1 MIYGYARVS
10 TSTQRIDR
18 QIKNIERYA
27 PDAKIYKEHF
37 TGTRI
42 DRPEWNKLSKRI
54 QPGDTIVFDE
64 VSRMSR
70 NASEGFLLYKELFEQ
85 DVSLV
90 FLKEPH
96 INTESYR
103 SAMSLAFPTV
113 QTGDEAAQELL
124 ESVLTAIHKFMLAKV
139 EQDIFGAFDRAQKEV
154 DFLHQRTREGIEV
167 ARESGKRIGLPKGS
181 RLVTEKS
188 IKAKEIIRKHC
199 VTFGGALCDKD
210 CAKLAGVSRNTYFKY
225 KREMLDEKVGL

>member
-37 TGTRI
+37 TGTRL
-42 DRPEWNKLSKRI
+42 DRPEWNKLVKRI

-70 NASEGFLLYKELFEQ
+70 NAAEGFPLYKDLFKQ
-85 DVSLV
+85 NISLI

-103 SAMSLAFPTV
+103 SAMSVAFPTV
-113 QTGDEAAQELL
+113 QTEDDATQELV
-124 ESVLTAIHKFMLAKV
+124 EGVLAAIHRFTMAKV
-139 EQDIFGAFDRAQKEV
+139 EQDIFGAFERAQKEV

-167 ARESGKRIGLPKGS
+167 ARENGKRIGLPKGS

-188 IKAKEIIRKHC
+188 LKAKEIIRKYC
-199 VTFGGALCDKD
+199 IAFGGNLRDAD
-210 CAKLAGVSRNTYFKY
+210 CIKLAGISRNTYFKY
-225 KREMLDEKVGL
+225 KREMLNGEN

>member
-1 MIYGYARVS
+1 MTYGYARVS

-18 QIKNIERYA
+18 QIKNIERFV

-37 TGTRI
+37 TGTKI
-42 DRPEWNKLSKRI
+42 DRPEWNKLIKRI
-54 QPGDTIVFDE
+54 RPGDTIVFDE

-70 NASEGFLLYKELFEQ
+70 NAAEGFSLYKELFEQ
-85 DVSLV
+85 NISLV

-103 SAMSLAFPTV
+103 SAMSLAFPAV
-113 QTGDEAAQELL
+113 QTGDEATQELL
-124 ESVLTAIHKFMLAKV
+124 EGVLDAIHRFTMAKV

-154 DFLHQRTREGIEV
+154 DFLHQRTKEGIEV
-167 ARESGKRIGLPKGS
+167 AKENGKRIGLPKGS
-181 RLVTEKS
+181 KLVTAKS
-188 IKAKEIIRKHC
+188 IKAKEVIRKHC

-210 CAKLAGVSRNTYFKY
+210 CAKLVGVSRNTYFKY
-225 KREMLDEKVGL
+225 KKEMLEEEN

>member
-1 MIYGYARVS
+1 MVYGYARVS

-27 PDAKIYKEHF
+27 PDAKIYKEHY

-70 NASEGFLLYKELFEQ
+70 NASEGFSLYKELFEKN
-85 DVSLV
+85 VSLV

-96 INTESYR
+96 INTDSYR

-113 QTGDEAAQELL
+113 QTGDKATQELV
-124 ESVLTAIHKFMLAKV
+124 EGVLAAIHRFTMAKV
-139 EQDIFGAFDRAQKEV
+139 EQDIFGAFERAQKEV
-154 DFLHQRTREGIEV
+154 DFLHQRTKEGIEV
-167 ARESGKRIGLPKGS
+167 ARENGKRIGLPKGS
-181 RLVTEKS
+181 RLTTAKS
-188 IKAKEIIRKHC
+188 LKAKEIIRKHC
-199 VTFGGALCDKD
+199 ITFGGNLNDAD
-210 CAKLAGVSRNTYFKY
+210 CVKLAGVCRNTYFKY
-225 KREMLDEKVGL
+225 KREMLDEQAYS

>member
-1 MIYGYARVS
+1 MTYGYARVS

-18 QIKNIERYA
+18 QIKNIERSA
-27 PDAKIYKEHF
+27 PGAKIYKEHF
-37 TGTRI
+37 TGTKI
-42 DRPEWNKLSKRI
+42 DRPEWNKLVKRI
-54 QPGDTIVFDE
+54 RPGDTIVFDE

-70 NASEGFLLYKELFEQ
+70 NAAEGFLLYKELFEKN
-85 DVSLV
+85 VSLV

-103 SAMSLAFPTV
+103 SAISLAFPDV
-113 QTGDEAAQELL
+113 QTGDEATQELL
-124 ESVLTAIHKFMLAKV
+124 EGVLTAIHKFMLAKV

-167 ARESGKRIGLPKGS
+167 ARENGKRIGLPKGS
-181 RLVTEKS
+181 KLVTAKS

-199 VTFGGALCDKD
+199 ITFGGNLRDAD

-225 KREMLDEKVGL
+225 KREMLEEHN